1 MTGQAMLDFNRSF
14 LNFTTLDRGN
24 TARIQI
30 EARCTLTEHSGGA
43 SHRYVMIASCKAE
56 DTYGSGALFK
66 QPNYDF
72 SGVFSDSEY
81 AIYRVF
87 AEAQDNQG
95 ESGRLEQLFAGV
107 DIVETLLDA
116 PRMLE
121 SAAEIIRATIDGLPL
136 CARTTFDALDGRY
149 SARLDYPIKTIN
161 VHPGRERFQVD
172 TGPLP
177 YPDVAAATGR
187 VVDVFVPAFVA
198 YQELD
203 QAEFI
208 VQEATRLAGG
218 ASVIHYA
225 GTRAITA
232 RTVIYAAQ

>member
-1 MTGQAMLDFNRSF
+1 MLDFNRSF
-14 LNFTTLDRGN
+14 LTFTTLDHGN

-30 EARCTLTEHSGGA
+30 EARCTLTEHAGGA

-81 AIYRVF
+81 AIYRAF
-87 AEAQDNQG
+87 AEARDNQG
-95 ESGRLEQLFAGV
+95 ESGPLEQLFAGV
-107 DIVETLLDA
+107 DIVEAPLAAPPMLDTPA
-116 PRMLE
+116 D
-121 SAAEIIRATIDGLPL
+121 IIRATLDGLPL

-149 SARLDYPIKTIN
+149 TAQLDYPIKTIN
-161 VHPGRERFQVD
+161 VHPARERFQID

-177 YPDVAAATGR
+177 YPDAAAATGR
-187 VVDVFVPAFVA
+187 LVNVFVPAFVA
-198 YQELD
+198 YQTLD

-208 VQEATRLAGG
+208 VQEPTPLASG
-218 ASVIHYA
+218 ASVNHYA
-225 GTRAITA
+225 NTRAITA
-232 RTVIYAAQ
+232 RTVIYAAG